1 MAYKVAIGSSDGV
14 NIDVS
19 FGAASSFDIYE
30 VDGEKYTFIEKR
42 HHAALETNEADSK
55 IDNCESKK
63 GCGNKTG
70 CGSGGGCGGN
80 GAVQLKVELLSDCR
94 SIVCRKIGFN
104 VTKQLEKKAI
114 AGFDVECSVKEALD
128 KITKYF
134 YKVDSHQSLRGS
146 ARDN

>member
-1 MAYKVAIGSSDGV
+1 MAYKIAIGSSDGV

-30 VDGEKYTFIEKR
+30 VDGDKYIFIEKR
-42 HHAALETNEADSK
+42 QYAVSELNEDGSK
-55 IDNCESKK
+55 VEKCESKE

-70 CGSGGGCGGN
+70 CGSGGGCVGN
-80 GAVQLKVELLSDCR
+80 GAAQPKVELLSDCR

-114 AGFDVECSVKEALD
+114 AGFDVECDVREALD

-146 ARDN
+146 AREN